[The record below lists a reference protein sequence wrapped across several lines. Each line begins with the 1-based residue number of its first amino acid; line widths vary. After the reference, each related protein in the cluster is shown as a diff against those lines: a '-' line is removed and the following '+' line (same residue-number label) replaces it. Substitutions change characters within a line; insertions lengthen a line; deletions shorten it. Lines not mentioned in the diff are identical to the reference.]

1 VSDITSLQIISK
13 ILETGSNAIAEENF
27 LTEDYFPGYEK
38 EFNFI
43 QEHIRNYGNVPDKA
57 TFLSNFPDI
66 ELVEVAET
74 DKYLVD
80 AIREERLFQ
89 QATPILK
96 KMADILTVD
105 SNAAVEYMMS
115 QLSNLQPNYDIG
127 GVDIIAQGKK
137 RLEQFKERKAN
148 PKAWFIETGLP
159 ELDEQIDGLQRGE
172 ELFVIFARTNQGK
185 SWVLEKICSHAW
197 KLGFNVGYF
206 SPEMSDNSIGF
217 RFDTL
222 FNHYS
227 NRALFTGGSNVDEG
241 EYEAYIQSL
250 SEKQNKFVVSTPKDF
265 QHYVTVSKLKNWVRK
280 YKLDII
286 GIDGIK
292 YLSDERGRKGDNIT
306 TSLTNISEDLMNLSL
321 ELGIPVLVVVQAN
334 RSGVVGEENEGTP
347 ELETIRDSDGIAQN
361 ASKAISVQQKKD
373 NVLEIGVKKGRNVK
387 RGGKLKYTWDIDT
400 GSFVYLPSIDD
411 AEPTERTRKK
421 VDEQKDKY
429 KSRNDVF

>member
-1 VSDITSLQIISK
+1 MTSLQIISK

-27 LTEDYFPGYEK
+27 LTEEYFPGYEK

-66 ELVEVAET
+66 ELVEVTET

-222 FNHYS
+222 FSHYS
-227 NRALFTGGSNVDEG
+227 NRALFTGGSNVDESD
-241 EYEAYIQSL
+241 YEAYIQTL
-250 SEKQNKFVVSTPKDF
+250 SEKQNKFIVSTPKDF
-265 QHYVTVSKLKNWVRK
+265 QNYVTVSKLKNWVRK

-292 YLSDERGRKGDNIT
+292 YLSDERGRRGDNIT

-334 RSGVVGEENEGTP
+334 RGGVVGEESEGTP

-400 GSFVYLPSIDD
+400 GSFTYLPSIDD
-411 AEPTERTRKK
+411 AEPAERTRKK